1 MLHIGDL
8 ATDFIADVEPEY
20 EEIIEEYEEEVL
32 VDGVPEAPA
41 DFSADPV
48 QNQGKPRCI
57 TPMFQLT
64 CYYVIYAVGYRR
76 WLKHT

>member
-1 MLHIGDL
+1 MLHIGDV

-41 DFSADPV
+41 DFSADSI
-48 QNQGKPRCI
+48 QNPYIFKYLLIYDVCI
-57 TPMFQLT
+57 RL
-64 CYYVIYAVGYRR
+64 
-76 WLKHT
+76 